1 MSEIKNALVFL
12 LLQRKGGETTA
23 KVIEQLLIRTYN
35 SNQMADALNV
45 SYNTAA

>member
-23 KVIEQLLIRTYN
+23 KVIEQLLIRPIILIKW
-35 SNQMADALNV
+35 QMP
-45 SYNTAA
+45 

>member
-23 KVIEQLLIRTYN
+23 KVIETSRKIDEDIN
-35 SNQMADALNV
+35 NKK
-45 SYNTAA
+45 